1 MFAFNHRSFRRATST
16 ALFSLALCQSSAFA
30 ETTQYIVFNRAPGQG
45 MYQGQPES
53 LGKKTFDEVLAQFPN
68 TPNKRLQTAV
78 SHIFSVFRTPPETTV
93 KALRVF
99 LDAAEQTSTPIVVQ
113 IDTEHWWD
121 ARPDLWNWWD
131 AAQPGYDPANRENV
145 EWTDWSPENA
155 IKIAWRD
162 WGKQVRVLPQ
172 PNLASPR
179 YVEACK
185 AELRRLVPIV
195 LEWHGKLPTEKK
207 HLLIAIKLGHETSI
221 GGSAYYYEGG
231 NDLLAKPAADDPV
244 MPFDAEQVLSRGRAQ
259 LGYAAV
265 KTSGI
270 RTSGDITESDLRD
283 VCQRYLATL
292 CREAAQLGVPRD
304 KLFAHGVGWK
314 DGELLYDA
322 PMNPDSCPAW
332 SFYKHAADPRLDTG
346 VQRNLT
352 RSDAP
357 HWAACE
363 YWLPSADATAWRDA
377 LTKTLSDPR
386 CRYVCIFNWES
397 MPAFPGITK
406 GIHEVVDS
414 TQK

>member
-1 MFAFNHRSFRRATST
+1 MKLTLT
-16 ALFSLALCQSSAFA
+16 ALLISLFTTTSSAA
-30 ETTQYIVFNRAPGQG
+30 DTAQYIVFNRAPGQG
-45 MYQGQPES
+45 MYQGEPET
-53 LGKKTFDEVLAQFPN
+53 LGRKAFDEVLSQFPN
-68 TPNKRLQTAV
+68 ARGKRVQTAM
-78 SHIFSVFRTPPETTV
+78 SHIFSVFRTPPETTL

-131 AAQPGYDPANRENV
+131 STKPGFDPANRENV
-145 EWTDWSPENA
+145 EWTGWSSENA

-179 YVEACK
+179 FVEACK

-195 LEWHGKLPTEKK
+195 LDWHGKLPAEKK
-207 HLLIAIKLGHETSI
+207 HLLIGIKLGHEASI

-231 NDLLAKPAADDPV
+231 NELLTKPAADDPV
-244 MPFDAEQVLSRGRAQ
+244 RPFDADQVLSRGRAQ

-265 KTSGI
+265 KTSGL
-270 RTSGDITESDLRD
+270 RTSGEITESDLRD
-283 VCQRYLATL
+283 VCQRYLAML

-322 PMNPDSCPAW
+322 PVNPHACPAW

-363 YWLPSADATAWRDA
+363 YWLASGDAKAWHDA
-377 LTKTLSDPR
+377 LTNTLSDRR

-397 MPAFPGITK
+397 MTAFPGIEK
-406 GIHEVVDS
+406 GIHEVLDS
-414 TQK
+414 SR

>member
-1 MFAFNHRSFRRATST
+1 MRFV
-16 ALFSLALCQSSAFA
+16 LLAAHFLCSAA
-30 ETTQYIVFNRAPGQG
+30 VADTTQYIVFNRAPGQG

-53 LGKKTFDEVLAQFPN
+53 LGRKAFDEVLSQFPN
-68 TPNKRLQTAV
+68 ASDKQVQTGM

-99 LDAAEQTSTPIVVQ
+99 LEAADQTSTPVVVQ

-131 AAQPGYDPANRENV
+131 VKQPGYDPANRENV
-145 EWTDWSPENA
+145 EWTGWSPENA

-195 LEWHGKLPTEKK
+195 LEWHGKLPVEKK
-207 HLLIAIKLGHETSI
+207 HLLIGIKLGHETSI
-221 GGSAYYYEGG
+221 GGSAYHYEGG

-244 MPFDAEQVLSRGRAQ
+244 LPFDAENVLSRGRAQ
-259 LGYAAV
+259 IGYAAV

-270 RTSGDITESDLRD
+270 RTSGSLVESDLRD

-292 CREAAQLGVPRD
+292 CRETAQLGVPRD

-314 DGELLYDA
+314 DGELLYDV
-322 PMNPDSCPAW
+322 PVNPDSCPAW

-346 VQRNLT
+346 VQRNLS

-363 YWLPSADATAWRDA
+363 YWLASGDAKAWRDA
-377 LTKTLSDPR
+377 LTNTLSDPR
-386 CRYVCIFNWES
+386 CRYVCVFNWES
-397 MPAFPGITK
+397 MAAFPGIAK
-406 GIHEVVDS
+406 GIHDFLGS
-414 TQK
+414 SSPAQCRTSQ

>member
-1 MFAFNHRSFRRATST
+1 
-16 ALFSLALCQSSAFA
+16 
-30 ETTQYIVFNRAPGQG
+30 V
-45 MYQGQPES
+45 
-53 LGKKTFDEVLAQFPN
+53 
-68 TPNKRLQTAV
+68 
-78 SHIFSVFRTPPETTV
+78 
-93 KALRVF
+93 
-99 LDAAEQTSTPIVVQ
+99 VVQ

-131 AAQPGYDPANRENV
+131 STKPGFDPANRENV
-145 EWTDWSPENA
+145 EWTGWSSDQA

-172 PNLASPR
+172 PNLASPP

-195 LEWHGKLPTEKK
+195 LEWHRKLPAEKK
-207 HLLIAIKLGHETSI
+207 HLLIGIKLGHETSI
-221 GGSAYYYEGG
+221 GGSAYHFEGG
-231 NDLLAKPAADDPV
+231 NDLFAKPDADDPV
-244 MPFDAEQVLSRGRAQ
+244 LPFDAENVLSRGRAQ
-259 LGYAAV
+259 IGYAAV

-270 RTSGDITESDLRD
+270 RTSGSLIESDLRD

-292 CREAAQLGVPRD
+292 CQEAAQLGVPRD

-314 DGELLYDA
+314 DDELLYDA
-322 PMNPDSCPAW
+322 PVNPDSCPAW
-332 SFYKHAADPRLDTG
+332 SFYQHAADPRQDTG
-346 VQRNLT
+346 VQRNLS

-363 YWLPSADATAWRDA
+363 YWLASGDANAWHDA

-397 MPAFPGITK
+397 MAAFPGIAN

-414 TQK
+414 SQ